1 MNVDQPLTRYVLD
14 HGFVELV
21 NHSPHDADLM
31 VANAARVSF
40 NAWADEMGDAEHG
53 LVNFLMRDHHGTPFE
68 HNLFTWRV
76 KAPIFVFRE
85 WHRHR
90 TGSISEW
97 SARYSQLAPEF
108 YVPAVEDMRHQ
119 VGKPGSYTF
128 EPLDPAE
135 ADGWRDMMTTQND
148 DAFNLYTDMLTEGV
162 AKEVARTILPVATY
176 TQMLWSVNAR
186 NLMGFLQLRNS
197 PHAQLE
203 IRRFAEAMETIWSEV
218 MPRTAECFAEHGRV
232 KP

>member
-1 MNVDQPLTRYVLD
+1 MSRREVLD
-14 HGFVELV
+14 LGFVELV
-21 NHSPHDADLM
+21 NYSPADADLM

-40 NAWADEMGDAEHG
+40 NAWSDEMGEAEHG

-90 TGSISEW
+90 TASISEW
-97 SARYSQLAPEF
+97 SARYSQMKAEF
-108 YVPAVEDMRHQ
+108 YVPAAEDMRTQ
-119 VGKPGSYTF
+119 VGKPGAYRF
-128 EPLDPAE
+128 EQMDTAE
-135 ADGWRDMMTTQND
+135 ALVSRAAMWNQNVA
-148 DAFNLYTDMLTEGV
+148 AFELYTTLLQGGV
-162 AKEVARTILPVATY
+162 AKEVARTVLPVSTY
-176 TQMLWSVNAR
+176 SQMIWSLNAR

-203 IRRFAEAMETIWSEV
+203 IRRYAEAMESIWAEV
-218 MPRTAECFAEHGRV
+218 MPRTAEVFVEHGRV

>member
-1 MNVDQPLTRYVLD
+1 MRAEVLD

-21 NHSPHDADLM
+21 NYSPADADLM

-40 NAWADEMGDAEHG
+40 NAWSEEFGKAESG

-90 TGSISEW
+90 TASISEW
-97 SARYSQLAPEF
+97 SARYSQMEPEF
-108 YVPAVEDMRHQ
+108 YVPALEDVRSQ
-119 VGKPGSYTF
+119 VGKPGAYRF
-128 EPLDPAE
+128 EALPEGPAE
-135 ADGWRDMMTTQND
+135 SWRRIIERRCQG
-148 DAFNLYTDMLTEGV
+148 AFEDYEFMLANGV
-162 AKEVARTILPVATY
+162 AKEVARVVLPVGTY
-176 TQMLWSVNAR
+176 SQMLWSVNAR

-197 PHAQLE
+197 SFAQLE
-203 IRRFAEAMETIWSEV
+203 IRRYAEAMEGIWAEV
-218 MPRTAECFAEHGRV
+218 MPRTAEVFREHGRV